1 VLDRDVAAADT
12 SDLKRKRVLMLD
24 LNKITDVK
32 NNSGDT
38 DGALTAIEESVSI
51 TRDLAKASDNIS
63 TRRDVSIA
71 LEKLG
76 NVKLSAGDK
85 PAALAA
91 YEEMLS
97 IDRRAAEEEADNLQ
111 RFREEMYSLNKVG
124 DTRLNIGDPSG
135 ALAYQEGLSIARKLL
150 AADPDNDQAKRDVSY
165 SLEKVGDARS
175 KAGDV
180 DGALAAFEEEL
191 AIRTG
196 LAKVD
201 GANVDAKTDLVVALY
216 KIAEIANGDKK
227 DKAIDQGL
235 ALLADLDAD
244 GKLTDVQKGWK
255 DYFLSLRKSTSQ

>member
-1 VLDRDVAAADT
+1 MGDAPGALATYDEMLVLDRDVAAADT
-12 SDLKRKRVLMLD
+12 S
-24 LNKITDVK
+24 
-32 NNSGDT
+32 
-38 DGALTAIEESVSI
+38 
-51 TRDLAKASDNIS
+51 
-63 TRRDVSIA
+63 
-71 LEKLG
+71 
-76 NVKLSAGDK
+76 
-85 PAALAA
+85 
-91 YEEMLS
+91 
-97 IDRRAAEEEADNLQ
+97 AD
-111 RFREEMYSLNKVG
+111 
-124 DTRLNIGDPSG
+124 
-135 ALAYQEGLSIARKLL
+135 YQEGLSIARKLL

>member
-1 VLDRDVAAADT
+1 
-12 SDLKRKRVLMLD
+12 
-24 LNKITDVK
+24 
-32 NNSGDT
+32 
-38 DGALTAIEESVSI
+38 
-51 TRDLAKASDNIS
+51 
-63 TRRDVSIA
+63 
-71 LEKLG
+71 
-76 NVKLSAGDK
+76 
-85 PAALAA
+85 
-91 YEEMLS
+91 
-97 IDRRAAEEEADNLQ
+97 
-111 RFREEMYSLNKVG
+111 
-124 DTRLNIGDPSG
+124 
-135 ALAYQEGLSIARKLL
+135 
-150 AADPDNDQAKRDVSY
+150 VSY

-191 AIRTG
+191 ATRTG

>member
-1 VLDRDVAAADT
+1 
-12 SDLKRKRVLMLD
+12 
-24 LNKITDVK
+24 
-32 NNSGDT
+32 
-38 DGALTAIEESVSI
+38 
-51 TRDLAKASDNIS
+51 
-63 TRRDVSIA
+63 
-71 LEKLG
+71 
-76 NVKLSAGDK
+76 
-85 PAALAA
+85 
-91 YEEMLS
+91 MLS

-135 ALAYQEGLSIARKLL
+135 ALADYQEGLSIARKLL